1 MITSKDNPH
10 LKDLKKLQQKRFRLR
25 TGKFAAEGEDLVA
38 AALSAGRQPE
48 TIFCAPDAPPEFAGH
63 ERALIVD
70 YDLLAGA
77 CALGSGARVVG
88 VFAHLAQAPVG
99 GGALTLFAP
108 GVSDPGNVGT
118 IIRSAAAFTDSPV
131 CFANESADPYSPK
144 ALRAAMGTT
153 FTHPPQSDSQ
163 LADLR
168 GTIVAL
174 DASGSNDIGQLEL
187 AAPIVLAI
195 GSERDGLGSEL
206 IEAADVV
213 ARIPMRSGGPE
224 SLNVAMA
231 ATIALY
237 ELSKG
242 INQETTK

>member
-1 MITSKDNPH
+1 MITSKDNSH
-10 LKDLKKLQQKRFRLR
+10 VKELKKLQQKRFRLR

-38 AALSAGRQPE
+38 AALSAGWQPE
-48 TIFCAPDAPPEFAGH
+48 TVFCAPDATAQFAEH

-88 VFAHLAQAPVG
+88 VFSYPEHAPTKQG
-99 GGALTLFAP
+99 DLTLFAP
-108 GVSDPGNVGT
+108 GVGDPGNVGT

-153 FTHPPQSDSQ
+153 FTHPPGTDSR
-163 LADLR
+163 LAELS
-168 GTIVAL
+168 GTVVAL
-174 DASGSNDIGQLEL
+174 DASGSKDVGQLEL
-187 AAPIVLAI
+187 TAPIVLAV
-195 GSERDGLGSEL
+195 GSERDGLGGEL
-206 IEAADVV
+206 LAAADVV
-213 ARIPMRSGGPE
+213 ARVPMRAGGPE

-242 INQETTK
+242 INQESTK

>member
-1 MITSKDNPH
+1 MITSKDNPQV
-10 LKDLKKLQQKRFRLR
+10 KDLKKLQQKRFRLR

-38 AALSAGRQPE
+38 SALAAGWQPE
-48 TIFCAPDAPPEFAGH
+48 TIFCAPDAAPAFADH
-63 ERALIVD
+63 DRALIVD

-88 VFAHLAQAPVG
+88 VFAYPEQASA
-99 GGALTLFAP
+99 GAATLTLYAP

-118 IIRSAAAFTDSPV
+118 IIRSAAAFTDAPV

-144 ALRAAMGTT
+144 ALRAAMGAT
-153 FTHPPQSDSQ
+153 FTHPPQIDAQ
-163 LADLR
+163 LADLS

-174 DASGSNDIGQLEL
+174 DASGTTDVGDLDVEG
-187 AAPIVLAI
+187 PVVLAI
-195 GSERDGLGSEL
+195 GSEREGLSAEL
-206 IEAADVV
+206 IDAADVV
-213 ARIPMRSGGPE
+213 ARVPMRPGGPE